1 MWRPNAFVLVSCV
14 LACLCVAP
22 AAATAGPYEALSCP
36 VIPLA
41 AETGTAADNMRTRA
55 PLPLKTPQRTARYA
69 IDATLDPDT
78 RILRGSQRVNWRNRS
93 SVPVCALYLHMDL
106 NAFESYGTRHLSLQR
121 ARGVEPEVP
130 QGEWGYSELKRV
142 RQGGLDAPWIHVQPD
157 GSPEADRTV
166 VRVDLPQPVA
176 PGEVAE
182 LEMDFTARLP
192 GSWAET
198 GRAGSFHLV
207 SGWFPQIATLQL
219 PGEQAAARLQWNAY
233 AFAGHYADREPA
245 DFDVHIKVPRNY
257 RVAGSGESLGVALQ
271 PNHRDHHFVLQDAK
285 TFVWAADSQFLQPL
299 EYEYTPPNGQPVTLR
314 VMYRLGNAA
323 AAVRVLGTM
332 MDALTYYS
340 ASLGSYPTLS
350 LTAVIAPRN
359 AGRLA
364 GQSFPALFTASGH
377 PSATGASLVDAPA
390 LSAIGSAY
398 FSEGSDQTLREGAWR
413 YWADRYQ
420 RHRGQAPVAKEGGWL
435 QRFLEPWRRAFEAQ
449 ETRNATR
456 MDSWNLRAD
465 HVARALH
472 DVEMR
477 IGTPAMDNAF
487 RSWRRGVRAGYPDT
501 SQTRWLLAEGSGYPD
516 AFERAFAIMDSG
528 IAVDDRVLR
537 FSSEK
542 LLPRP
547 GYVLRNGSRVELTAS
562 EAKQA
567 DPRKLEYRTVVVV
580 QRDGAAV
587 PQMLT
592 VTFADGSRR
601 SAQWNDTRTLAHF
614 EWTAPVRAVS
624 VQLDPQRHVVL
635 DRNKFDDGRTLAADT
650 RPVRRWTSEL
660 AAIVQLAASWLVL
673 V

>member
-1 MWRPNAFVLVSCV
+1 MWRLIAFALV
-14 LACLCVAP
+14 CLCVAP
-22 AAATAGPYEALSCP
+22 VDALAAYETLACP

-41 AETGTAADNMRTRA
+41 GETAAVDNMRTRA
-55 PLPLKTPQRTARYA
+55 PLPLKTPQRTASYR
-69 IDATLDPDT
+69 IDATLDPET
-78 RILRGSQRVNWRNRS
+78 HSIRGSQRVSWRNRS

-106 NAFESYGTRHLSLQR
+106 NAFESYDTRYMSMQR
-121 ARGVEPEVP
+121 ARAIEPDVP
-130 QGEWGYSELKRV
+130 KGEWGYSELKRV
-142 RQGGLDAPWIHVQPD
+142 RQSGVDAPWIYVQPD
-157 GSPEADRTV
+157 GSTANDHTV

-176 PGEVAE
+176 PGDATE

-192 GSWAET
+192 GAWADT

-219 PGEQAAARLQWNAY
+219 PGEQAAGWLQWNAY

-257 RVAGSGESLGVALQ
+257 MVAASGEPLGVALQ
-271 PNHRDHHFVLQDAK
+271 PNHRDHHFVQQDAK
-285 TFVWAADSQFLQPL
+285 TFAWAADSEFVQPL
-299 EYEYTPPNGQPVTLR
+299 EYEYTPPNGQPLTLR
-314 VMYRLGNAA
+314 VLYRLGNAA

-359 AGRLA
+359 AGHLA
-364 GQSFPALFTASGH
+364 GQSFPALFTASGQ
-377 PSATGASLVDAPA
+377 PSASDTPLLDAPA
-390 LSAIGSAY
+390 LAAIGSAY
-398 FSEGSDQTLREGAWR
+398 FSEGSDQALREGAWR
-413 YWADRYQ
+413 YWAGRYQ
-420 RHRGQAPVAKEGGWL
+420 RYRGQTPVSAEGGWL
-435 QRFLEPWRRAFEAQ
+435 HRFLEPWRLAFVAQ
-449 ETRNATR
+449 RNRNTAR
-456 MDSWNLRAD
+456 MDSQALRAD
-465 HVARALH
+465 HVAKALH

-487 RSWRRGVRAGYPDT
+487 RSWRRGVRAGYPDA

-516 AFERAFAIMDSG
+516 ELERAFAIMDSG
-528 IAVDDRVLR
+528 IGVDDRILR

-542 LLPRP
+542 MLPRP
-547 GYVLRNGSRVELTAS
+547 GYVLRDGARVELTA
-562 EAKQA
+562 ADVKQA
-567 DPRKLEYRTVVVV
+567 DPRKLEYRTVVVA
-580 QRDGAAV
+580 QREGIAV
-587 PQMLT
+587 PQLLT
-592 VTFADGSRR
+592 VTFADGSKR

-614 EWTAPVRAVS
+614 EWTTPVRAVS
-624 VQLDPQRHVVL
+624 VQLDPQQHVVL

-660 AAIVQLAASWLVL
+660 AAMVQLAASWLVL

>member
-1 MWRPNAFVLVSCV
+1 MWRLIAFVLV
-14 LACLCVAP
+14 CLCVAP
-22 AAATAGPYEALSCP
+22 AGAAAAYETLSCP

-41 AETGTAADNMRTRA
+41 GDTSAAADNMRTRA
-55 PLPLKTPQRTARYA
+55 PLPLKMPQRTTRYQ
-69 IDATLDPDT
+69 IDAMLDPET
-78 RILRGSQRVNWRNRS
+78 HAIRGSQRVSWRNRS

-106 NAFESYGTRHLSLQR
+106 NAFESYGTRYMSLQR
-121 ARGVEPEVP
+121 ARGREPDVP
-130 QGEWGYSELKRV
+130 RGEWGYSELKRV
-142 RQGGLDAPWIHVQPD
+142 RQGGLDAPWIYVQPE
-157 GSPEADRTV
+157 GSPADDHTV

-182 LEMDFTARLP
+182 LEMDFAARLP
-192 GSWAET
+192 GSWAST

-219 PGEQAAARLQWNAY
+219 PGEQAAAWLQWNTY
-233 AFAGHYADREPA
+233 AFNGDYADREPA
-245 DFDVHIKVPRNY
+245 DFDVHIKVPPNY
-257 RVAGSGESLGVALQ
+257 RVAASGEPLGVALQ
-271 PNHRDHHFVLQDAK
+271 PDHRDHHFVQQDAK
-285 TFVWAADSQFLQPL
+285 TFAWAADSQFVQPL
-299 EYEYTPPNGQPVTLR
+299 EYEYTPPNGQPLTLR
-314 VMYRLGNAA
+314 VLYRLGNAA

-340 ASLGSYPTLS
+340 TSLGSYPTLS

-359 AGRLA
+359 AAQLA
-364 GQSFPALFTASGH
+364 GQSFPDLFTASGQ
-377 PSATGASLVDAPA
+377 PSAAGTSPLDAPA
-390 LSAIGSAY
+390 LAAIGSAY
-398 FSEGSDQTLREGAWR
+398 FSEGTDETLREGAWR

-420 RHRGQAPVAKEGGWL
+420 RYRGQATAVPTKSGWL
-435 QRFLEPWRRAFEAQ
+435 RRFFEPWRLAFTAQ
-449 ETRNATR
+449 RTRNATR
-456 MDSWNLRAD
+456 MDSENLRTD
-465 HVARALH
+465 HVAKALH

-516 AFERAFAIMDSG
+516 EFERAFAIMDSG
-528 IAVDDRVLR
+528 IAVDDRIIG
-537 FSSEK
+537 FSSDRI
-542 LLPRP
+542 LPRP
-547 GYVLRNGSRVELTAS
+547 GYVLRNGTRIELT
-562 EAKQA
+562 ETEQA
-567 DPRKLEYRTVVVV
+567 DARKLEYRTVVVT
-580 QRDGAAV
+580 QREGVAV
-587 PQMLT
+587 PQLLT

-614 EWTAPVRAVS
+614 EWTTPVRAIS

-660 AAIVQLAASWLVL
+660 AAMVQLAASWLVL

>member
-1 MWRPNAFVLVSCV
+1 MWRLIAFALV
-14 LACLCVAP
+14 CLCVAP
-22 AAATAGPYEALSCP
+22 VDAAAAYETLACP

-41 AETGTAADNMRTRA
+41 GDTGAAPDNMRTRA
-55 PLPLKTPQRTARYA
+55 PLPLKTPQRTASYR

-78 RILRGSQRVNWRNRS
+78 RAIRGSQHVSWRNRS
-93 SVPVCALYLHMDL
+93 SFPVCALYLHMDL
-106 NAFESYGTRHLSLQR
+106 NAFESYDTRYLSLQR
-121 ARGVEPEVP
+121 ARGIEPDVP
-130 QGEWGYSELKRV
+130 KGEWGYSELKRV
-142 RQGGLDAPWIHVQPD
+142 RQAGLDAPWIYVQPD
-157 GSPEADRTV
+157 GSPAGDHTV

-176 PGEVAE
+176 PGDVTE
-182 LEMDFTARLP
+182 LEMDFIARLP
-192 GSWAET
+192 GAWADT

-219 PGEQAAARLQWNAY
+219 PGEQAAGWLQWNAY

-257 RVAGSGESLGVALQ
+257 MVAASGEPLGVALQ
-271 PNHRDHHFVLQDAK
+271 PNLRDHHFVQQDAK
-285 TFVWAADSQFLQPL
+285 TFAWAADSEFVQPL
-299 EYEYTPPNGQPVTLR
+299 EYEYTPPNGQPLTLR
-314 VMYRLGNAA
+314 VLYRLGNAA

-364 GQSFPALFTASGH
+364 GQSFPALFTASGQ
-377 PSATGASLVDAPA
+377 PSASGTSLLDAPA
-390 LSAIGSAY
+390 LAAIGRAY
-398 FSEGSDQTLREGAWR
+398 FSEGSDQALREGAWR

-420 RHRGQAPVAKEGGWL
+420 RYRGQAPVAAQGGWL
-435 QRFLEPWRRAFEAQ
+435 HRFLEPWRLALVAQ
-449 ETRNATR
+449 KNRNATH
-456 MDSWNLRAD
+456 MDPQTLRAD
-465 HVARALH
+465 HVAKALH

-487 RSWRRGVRAGYPDT
+487 RSWRRGVRAGYPDA

-516 AFERAFAIMDSG
+516 EFERAFAIMDSG
-528 IAVDDRVLR
+528 IGVDDRILR

-542 LLPRP
+542 RLPRA
-547 GYVLRNGSRVELTAS
+547 GYVLRDGSRVEMTA
-562 EAKQA
+562 ADVKQA
-567 DPRKLEYRTVVVV
+567 DPRKLEYRTVVVL
-580 QRDGAAV
+580 QREGVAV
-587 PQMLT
+587 PQLLT
-592 VTFADGSRR
+592 VTFADGSKR

-614 EWTAPVRAVS
+614 EWSTPVRAVS
-624 VQLDPQRHVVL
+624 VQLDPQQHVML

-660 AAIVQLAASWLVL
+660 AAMVQLAASWLVL